1 MDKEL
6 LKNVKKGARLFLI
19 ITVLS
24 IIALLAFT
32 VRKDTF
38 SSLKKLSLLFLCLT
52 TIACLIRMY
61 VECVRL
67 QLLTLAF
74 GKRISFKAASEFV
87 IGGYFLSITPFGVG
101 GFPLQFY
108 ILMRE
113 NCCFGE
119 AGAIIGMRGVTYIA
133 AFILTI
139 PFLIG
144 YKDRF
149 TGTGMHTLS
158 GYIITIYGAIAVLFI
173 LLIWKTEFVKRLV
186 KQASCL
192 LSRHRK
198 VKFAQGLDKFC
209 DEIDKFKCG
218 LRQCCSKGVHILIF
232 NVILS
237 GISLFFYVIMV
248 PLLFRGL
255 GINVPIIK
263 TALIQLILTF
273 LLMFAPTPGGS
284 GIAEGVG
291 YAIYRS
297 MCSPALIGVFL
308 ILWRFFTCYTGII
321 LGGIIVLR
329 MLASRSKASR

>member
-6 LKNVKKGARLFLI
+6 LKNVKKGSRLFLI

-61 VECVRL
+61 VECARL

-108 ILMRE
+108 ILMKE

-144 YKDRF
+144 YKDLF

-158 GYIITIYGAIAVLFI
+158 GYIITIYGVIAVFFI
-173 LLIWKTEFVKRLV
+173 LVIWKTEFVKNILGKLKEFFIHRSKERFV
-186 KQASCL
+186 KWI
-192 LSRHRK
+192 
-198 VKFAQGLDKFC
+198 DKFC

-218 LRQCCSKGVHILIF
+218 LRQCCSKGIHILIF

-237 GISLFFYVIMV
+237 GVSLFFYVIMV

-255 GINVPIIK
+255 GIEVPIIK

-291 YAIYRS
+291 FAIYRS
-297 MCSPALIGVFL
+297 MCSPALIGIFVV
-308 ILWRFFTCYTGII
+308 LWRFFTYYTGVI
-321 LGGIIVLR
+321 LGGIILLR
-329 MLASRSKASR
+329 MLASSKKSN